1 MHKTLHYIF
10 YDAEL
15 HDHSLIVDMKTGVHI
30 TPEHNSLLK
39 DIANTHFKDRPFVY
53 LTHRKN
59 SYSVDPSVY
68 LETTKIKNM
77 GGFGVIA
84 DVQVSGANA
93 QIEKLFLN
101 KPL

>member
-77 GGFGVIA
+77 GALVLLPMFRF
-84 DVQVSGANA
+84 QEQMHRSKNY
-93 QIEKLFLN
+93 F
-101 KPL
+101 